1 MFTLLVEAVVV
12 SIMVVVLEEKAAAE
26 DASPIIMQVMELQI
40 LEVAVVVHIAPVQ
53 ELAALAVQDALL

>member
-26 DASPIIMQVMELQI
+26 MAVIVLQGQLVLQI
-40 LEVAVVVHIAPVQ
+40 QAVAVLVAIRVPPRV
-53 ELAALAVQDALL
+53 VQDALL